1 MEQVVLLPGL
11 MCDERLFEPLTIPL
25 KKNYRVHSLL
35 MDSHNCMD
43 EMADFVLNLIRG
55 PFHAIGLSMGGI
67 IAMTVAIKDPSRL
80 NSLVLMDKHP
90 ATDSAR
96 KRAVRDAQMKT
107 VKNSSD
113 LQRVLAQE
121 LKPNYVHDENA
132 NKHILDLCMKMA
144 LDLGHE
150 IFINQC
156 LALRNRHSLIGSLSS
171 IDCKT
176 LVLCGEHDKLCT
188 VKVHQDMVKHISN
201 SKLSIIPNCGHLPI
215 LEKPEVSTKKIMS
228 FLNGDWDECRV

>member
-25 KKNYRVHSLL
+25 KKNYRVRSPL
-35 MDSHNCMD
+35 MDSHKCMD

-55 PFHAIGLSMGGI
+55 PFHAIGLSIGGI
-67 IAMTVAIKDPSRL
+67 IAMTVAIKDSSRL
-80 NSLVLMDKHP
+80 NCLVLMDRILYR
-90 ATDSAR
+90 DSAR
-96 KRAVRDAQMKT
+96 KRAVHDAQMET

-113 LQRVLAQE
+113 LERVIAQE
-121 LKPNYVHDENA
+121 LKPNYVYDENS
-132 NKHILDLCMKMA
+132 NKHILDLCMQMA
-144 LDLGHE
+144 LDLGRE

-156 LALRNRHSLIGSLSS
+156 LALRNRRSLISSLSS

-176 LVLCGEHDKLCT
+176 LVLCGQYDKLCT
-188 VKVHQDMVKHISN
+188 VKVDQEMVKHISN

-215 LEKPEVSTKKIMS
+215 LEKPEASTKK
-228 FLNGDWDECRV
+228 LCRF